1 MARTSTKATTV
12 SETSVEKPSISREEF
27 DALVEKNNELTKM
40 LEHLLESKNNEVAVA
55 SIKDYDDGSWTLVH
69 LQDCDPRLP
78 DSFTVNGK
86 THYFTTFGETKKFP
100 RNELGDIVAQCR
112 NYFTTGVLAL
122 GHDCERYQ
130 HELPSDIMA
139 INLPDSF
146 FKNMETVDDELFE
159 MNLSKLTTT
168 QIAHVAY
175 VWKNRYFQKKPGY
188 RNHNKIKI
196 LNKLTDGFMKP
207 VLDNMSND

>member
-1 MARTSTKATTV
+1 MARTSTKTATVEESTA
-12 SETSVEKPSISREEF
+12 TQCSVSREEF
-27 DALVEKNNELTKM
+27 DALVARNNELTK
-40 LEHLLESKNNEVAVA
+40 LIEQLISTKNEAKTVSTNE
-55 SIKDYDDGSWTLVH
+55 IDDGSWTLVH

-122 GHDCERYQ
+122 GSDCERYR
-130 HELPSDIMA
+130 HELPADIMA

-146 FKNMETVDDELFE
+146 FKNMENIDDESFE
-159 MNLSKLTTT
+159 RNLSKLTES
-168 QIAHVAY
+168 QIAHVAC
-175 VWKNRYFQKKPGY
+175 VWKNRYFQKKGEY
-188 RNHNKIKI
+188 RNRNKIKV
-196 LNKLTDGFMKP
+196 LNKYTNGFMKP
-207 VLDNMSND
+207 VLDNMSTD